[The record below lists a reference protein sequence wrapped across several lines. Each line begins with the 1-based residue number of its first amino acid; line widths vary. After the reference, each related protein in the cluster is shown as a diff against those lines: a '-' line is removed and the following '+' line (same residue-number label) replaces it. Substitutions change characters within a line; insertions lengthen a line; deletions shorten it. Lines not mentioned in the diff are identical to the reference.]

1 MGKLGYVGFVVKN
14 IGVDVKETAKERMR
28 DTTAIVLM
36 SIGLITRGLA
46 SKARA
51 VGNMIGDVGDKAT
64 HLAEKVKPQA
74 INLESA
80 SI

>member
-28 DTTAIVLM
+28 GTTAIVLM
-36 SIGLITRGLA
+36 SFGLITRGLA

-51 VGNMIGDVGDKAT
+51 VGNMIGDVCDKAT
-64 HLAEKVKPQA
+64 HLAEKVKPQV
-74 INLESA
+74 INLESE